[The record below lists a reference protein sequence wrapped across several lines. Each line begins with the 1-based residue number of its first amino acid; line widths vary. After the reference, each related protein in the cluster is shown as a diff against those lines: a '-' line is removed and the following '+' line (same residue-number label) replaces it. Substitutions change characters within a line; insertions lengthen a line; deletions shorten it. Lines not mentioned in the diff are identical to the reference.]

1 MNKNLELE
9 NEKLRA
15 ELNGVQKTNS
25 EYADMIS
32 KMDAEI
38 MRARSENSIFRN
50 ELKKVSKNILL
61 RTKIIDSCR
70 LQTEK

>member
-50 ELKKVSKNILL
+50 ELKKVSKKYIRGLKL
-61 RTKIIDSCR
+61 
-70 LQTEK
+70 

>member
-1 MNKNLELE
+1 MDEKDKVNKNLKLE

-25 EYADMIS
+25 EYGDMIS

-50 ELKKVSKNILL
+50 ELKKVSKTYIRGLEL
-61 RTKIIDSCR
+61 
-70 LQTEK
+70 